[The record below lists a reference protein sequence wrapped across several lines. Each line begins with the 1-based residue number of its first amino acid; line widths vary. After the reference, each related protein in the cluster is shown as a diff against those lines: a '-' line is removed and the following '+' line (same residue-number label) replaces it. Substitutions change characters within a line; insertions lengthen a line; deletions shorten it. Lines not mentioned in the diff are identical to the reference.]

1 MERKSKMQ
9 IHPVVSVIVPVY
21 NVELYIE
28 ECLDSIIKQSYQELQ
43 IIIVDDGSTD
53 TSKQKVK
60 PYLSDT
66 RVQFIEQANKGL
78 SGARNTGLAAAIGKY
93 ILFVDSDDY
102 LELSTIEELVKLTE
116 EKQTDLIRFN
126 GRAFLDEL
134 NEPIEQNNYDFSQR
148 LQEGREYI
156 QDRFEANRRT
166 FVSPV
171 YLYMVKR
178 EVLVENALSF
188 YEGILHEDELFTT
201 QIFLN
206 SSSMLYVNAFY
217 YNRRYRENSIMTN
230 QSPERLQRTF
240 DSYLIIYQELEKLYL
255 KKEYSKEQKKLIK
268 RQMISIYSGL
278 QNSNISNNKKENAL
292 KKLKGITRIDKIY
305 IFIQKLRSARQNN
318 KG

>member
-1 MERKSKMQ
+1 MQ
-9 IHPVVSVIVPVY
+9 IQPVVSVIVPVY

-28 ECLDSIIKQSYQELQ
+28 ECLDSIIKQNYKELQ

-53 TSKQKVK
+53 TSNQKVK

-78 SGARNTGLAAAIGKY
+78 SGARNTGLAAAVGKY
-93 ILFVDSDDY
+93 VVFVDSDDY

-148 LQEGREYI
+148 LQERKEYI

-166 FVSPV
+166 FASPV

-206 SSSMLYVNAFY
+206 SNSMLYINAFY

-268 RQMISIYSGL
+268 RQMLSIYNGL
-278 QNSNISNNKKENAL
+278 REYESKVVNKNKEMTPMKTVTL
-292 KKLKGITRIDKIY
+292 KDKSY
-305 IFIQKLRSARQNN
+305 LSLQKLRNRLT
-318 KG
+318 K

>member
-9 IHPVVSVIVPVY
+9 IQPVVSVIVPVY

-28 ECLDSIIKQSYQELQ
+28 ECLDSIIKQNYKELQ

-53 TSKQKVK
+53 TSNQKVK

-78 SGARNTGLAAAIGKY
+78 SGARNTGLAAAVGKY
-93 ILFVDSDDY
+93 VVFVDSDDY

-148 LQEGREYI
+148 LQERKEYI

-166 FVSPV
+166 FASPV

-206 SSSMLYVNAFY
+206 SNSMLYINAFY

-268 RQMISIYSGL
+268 RQMLSIYNGL
-278 QNSNISNNKKENAL
+278 REYESKVVNKNKEMTPMKTVTL
-292 KKLKGITRIDKIY
+292 KDKSY
-305 IFIQKLRSARQNN
+305 LSLQKLRNRLT
-318 KG
+318 K